1 MIQLPEKYKKIFD
14 DSNERPS
21 SRNEVIFG
29 FFMSL
34 FHLQMSTFCT
44 QSTLALTVR
53 DFITLL
59 ITSCF
64 CHLFQKE
71 IKESMYTIH

>member
-1 MIQLPEKYKKIFD
+1 
-14 DSNERPS
+14 
-21 SRNEVIFG
+21 
-29 FFMSL
+29 MSL

-64 CHLFQKE
+64 CHLFQEE

>member
-1 MIQLPEKYKKIFD
+1 M
-14 DSNERPS
+14 S

-34 FHLQMSTFCT
+34 FYLQMSTFCT
-44 QSTLALTVR
+44 QTTLALTVR

-64 CHLFQKE
+64 CHLFQEE